1 MKKAEEDERLRDM
14 EMPFD
19 GTRMILGGF
28 DVIAE
33 A

>member
-1 MKKAEEDERLRDM
+1 MKKAEEDERLKSM

-19 GTRMILGGF
+19 VTRMILGGF